1 MESTN
6 GYTETDLGN
15 VSPNPCGVYN
25 DTRSYEYL
33 DLVEYDGGSYL
44 CIAEFGMKVT
54 GKAPTAGKTTEN
66 WQVITIPGKL
76 TPEYIAIHDDVVNK
90 SKQVETNRAAV
101 ELSQQE
107 IEAAQADVQQMRKDT
122 QDAAELARDSKESAA
137 GYAQSAEASR
147 KAAEVAEQNTTAQIQ
162 GFDDHVEEKKTE
174 ADQSIESAR
183 QDAVDVVAAKGE
195 NVVNDLESIRKST
208 ANYVD
213 EAKKYADNAG
223 ASATASEKFA
233 GNAESSAKEAETI
246 LEDAKNVQKE
256 INDTVNSFD
265 SDTAKALEDLSNAKN
280 ESIKAIESAGNEQK
294 STVTEEG
301 EKQIKAIQTLKEDID
316 TVANSISEDKKSVE
330 NTKDAVDKLK
340 TQIDTNSE
348 KALQDIGTAKDDAVK
363 EVQATI
369 GVIGLYI
376 DEDGDLCQKEEE

>member
-1 MESTN
+1 MIIANIDTESTYTNVRELWQYDYGQILRIQNMNLPPCVEVHFSLTEKDGESIPRIGVTKDGVTDVTIPDSILEN
-6 GYTETDLGN
+6 GDTTSNYNIYVFVYLTDEN
-15 VSPNPCGVYN
+15 S
-25 DTRSYEYL
+25 
-33 DLVEYDGGSYL
+33 
-44 CIAEFGMKVT
+44 
-54 GKAPTAGKTTEN
+54 GKTVHRITLLVKSRPKTPTFEKTED
-66 WQVITIPGKL
+66 TEL
-76 TPEYIAIHDDVVNK
+76 FREAI
-90 SKQVETNRAAV
+90 KQVNE
-101 ELSQQE
+101 S
-107 IEAAQADVQQMRKDT
+107 
-122 QDAAELARDSKESAA
+122 AELAKESTKE
-137 GYAQSAEASR
+137 AESWAHGHDEYPDR
-147 KAAEVAEQNTTAQIQ
+147 DEDN
-162 GFDDHVEEKKTE
+162 
-174 ADQSIESAR
+174 
-183 QDAVDVVAAKGE
+183 AK
-195 NVVNDLESIRKST
+195 
-208 ANYVD
+208 YY
-213 EAKKYADNAG
+213 AKK
-223 ASATASEKFA
+223 
-233 GNAESSAKEAETI
+233 AKDEAETI

-369 GVIGLYI
+369 GAIGLYI

>member
-107 IEAAQADVQQMRKDT
+107 IEAAQADVQQMLKDT

-137 GYAQSAEASR
+137 GYAQSGEASR

-183 QDAVDVVAAKGE
+183 QDAVDVVA
-195 NVVNDLESIRKST
+195 
-208 ANYVD
+208 
-213 EAKKYADNAG
+213 
-223 ASATASEKFA
+223 EK
-233 GNAESSAKEAETI
+233 
-246 LEDAKNVQKE
+246 
-256 INDTVNSFD
+256 
-265 SDTAKALEDLSNAKN
+265 
-280 ESIKAIESAGNEQK
+280 
-294 STVTEEG
+294 G

-369 GVIGLYI
+369 GAIGLYI